1 MKKAKF
7 HYEAAAIAGNEL
19 ARMNLGVS
27 EYNAGNIE
35 RAVKHYTIA
44 ASAGDY
50 IAMHQLRTSFEKGH

>member
-1 MKKAKF
+1 
-7 HYEAAAIAGNEL
+7 
-19 ARMNLGVS
+19 MNLGVS